1 MKMVEDETPNLKDA
15 LRRRVGKEDVG
26 VISGHEKIERELNN
40 F

>member
-1 MKMVEDETPNLKDA
+1 MVEDETPNLKGS

-26 VISGHEKIERELNN
+26 VISGHEEMERELNN